1 MHCNT
6 AMYLCK
12 KEVLRICCMLILS
25 IALFTG
31 CKQIDVY
38 EKTVPF
44 PKHEWAA
51 ADKPSFTFT
60 ITDTTAR
67 YNVFVVLRHGDAYHF
82 NNLWIDITTIPPG
95 DTVQTVRANLLLGD
109 NQKWLGNA
117 IDDIVEHR
125 ILINTTSPL
134 KFKQGNYKFI
144 LQQVMREDPLQYIL
158 NVGIRVEKVKE

>member
-1 MHCNT
+1 MRCNT
-6 AMYLCK
+6 AMYLYK
-12 KEVLRICCMLILS
+12 KEALKIYSIIILL
-25 IALFTG
+25 IALAAG

-38 EKTVPF
+38 EKVVPF

-51 ADKPSFTFT
+51 AEKPAFNFA
-60 ITDTTAR
+60 ITDTAAR

-95 DTVQTVRANLLLGD
+95 DTAQTVRANLKLGD
-109 NQKWLGNA
+109 NQKWLGNT

-125 ILINTTSPL
+125 VLINTNPL

-158 NVGIRVEKVKE
+158 NAGIRVEKVVQ

>member
-12 KEVLRICCMLILS
+12 KDALKIISILA
-25 IALFTG
+25 IIVAFAAG
-31 CKQIDVY
+31 CKQLDVY

-51 ADKPSFTFT
+51 ADKPSFNFT

-95 DTVQTVRANLLLGD
+95 DTAQTVRANLKLGD
-109 NQKWLGNA
+109 NQKWLGNT
-117 IDDIVEHR
+117 IDDIIEHR
-125 ILINTTSPL
+125 ILINTNPL
-134 KFKQGNYKFI
+134 KFKAGNYKFI
-144 LQQVMREDPLQYIL
+144 LQQVMREDPLQYVL
-158 NVGIRVEKVKE
+158 NAGIRVEKVTE

>member
-12 KEVLRICCMLILS
+12 KDALKIISILA
-25 IALFTG
+25 IITAFVAG
-31 CKQIDVY
+31 CQQLAVY

-51 ADKPSFTFT
+51 ADKPSFNFT

-95 DTVQTVRANLLLGD
+95 DTAQTVRANLKLGD
-109 NQKWLGNA
+109 NQKWLGNT

-125 ILINTTSPL
+125 ILINTNPL
-134 KFKQGNYKFI
+134 KFKAGNYKFI
-144 LQQVMREDPLQYIL
+144 LQQVMREDPLQYVL
-158 NVGIRVEKVKE
+158 NAGIRVEKVME